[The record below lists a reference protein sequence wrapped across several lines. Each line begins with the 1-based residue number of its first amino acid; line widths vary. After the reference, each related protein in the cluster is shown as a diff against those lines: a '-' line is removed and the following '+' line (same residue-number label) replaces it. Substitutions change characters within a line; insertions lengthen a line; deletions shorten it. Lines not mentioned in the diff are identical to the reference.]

1 MSLDSTDRGLI
12 KITAEFIP
20 TVMKL
25 QRKWVG
31 WILVEGADGRRI
43 KKPFNIQTGRVDGQ
57 EACRVDWHEVDRA
70 YKAGDISGYG
80 YSLGERGTNDDVV
93 FIDLDNA
100 VEVTDGENGNVIH
113 SIKPW
118 ACDILDRFE
127 GAYIELS
134 PSGTGVHIIV
144 MGTVPHSISRV
155 KNHEGVEI
163 YDSGRYLAMTGYMPE
178 QLRELVSSELL
189 DKQEALTWLYDR
201 TEAAIRETKRA
212 TPAPTIAYTGEYG
225 DDFEYATKILMDGWL
240 DNRVEDYGVWLEVGF
255 ALHER
260 FGAAGIDLWDT
271 WSQRGMNYETGC
283 CHNKARTFGA
293 GSSRGKAKFGSFV
306 TWVRQAG
313 GPPQRPPAAPKA
325 IMLPA
330 SGVTI
335 YNGAGAGSEQSEDTG
350 SKATEEPEEVI
361 LEPISLEIDHPQDP
375 ANMADLLKRYFR
387 YYQKRVVFWRG
398 ELWQFGGSCYRNV
411 TGDATFQAEV
421 TRIMLDVYAANPK
434 YNKDGEITGYHHFSC
449 AGLTNVIQCLGA
461 ISGVAGPTEEAGFW
475 LDESKRPAWWPED
488 SAWVVCCANGLLS
501 LKTGDFTASTQDYF
515 GTTTNGIEWTG
526 HDTPA
531 PEFRAWLRKVQPE
544 ALGRQQAEWLLG
556 YTLHGDNPLSK
567 LFFLYGKTR
576 TGKGSMIRFMERLV
590 GADNSTPTCMKELG
604 SDFGLESIVGKSLLT
619 YPDYRPT
626 DKTGADLGQATQ
638 ALLSLTGRD
647 RQNIRRK
654 NQKTIAA
661 TLRAKFVM
669 GSNDVVALPD
679 ASGTIANRVHALSF
693 DHSFLDTEAPDL
705 DLQIWNREASGILAA
720 AASYHGDFVANGFRF
735 TSTSASRET
744 SEAVRLSATP
754 VIGYLDECFV
764 HGGGGLVP
772 FKESFQAFLRYLDAK
787 NGQKRGWTENKL
799 RCELRSNSVKTVK
812 VGGVGHQVEYI
823 PDRYL
828 SELGER
834 LVQDWKNAEQH
845 RVNQQELTQANL
857 DNARRSQGRFD

>member
-1 MSLDSTDRGLI
+1 MSSGSTDRGLI
-12 KITAEFIP
+12 QIQPEFLP
-20 TVMKL
+20 VVMKL
-25 QRKWVG
+25 QRRWVG
-31 WILVEGADGRRI
+31 WLLVEAPDGRRI
-43 KKPFNIQTGRVDGQ
+43 KKPFNIHTGSVDGQ
-57 EACRVDWHEVDRA
+57 EAARADWHEVDKAYRA
-70 YKAGDISGYG
+70 GVISGYG
-80 YSLGERGTNDDVV
+80 YSLGERGSNDNVI

-100 VEVTDGENGNVIH
+100 VAVDDLEGGPIFSV
-113 SIKPW
+113 KPW
-118 ACDILDRFE
+118 ALEILERFE
-127 GAYIELS
+127 DCYIELS
-134 PSGTGVHIIV
+134 PSGTGIHIIV
-144 MGTVPHSISRV
+144 RGQVPHSLSRV

-163 YDSGRYLAMTGYMPE
+163 YDSGRYLAMTGYLPDVWRSS
-178 QLRELVSSELL
+178 QPSELVE
-189 DKQEALTWLYDR
+189 KQESIDWLYAK
-201 TEAAIRETKRA
+201 TEAAIRETRRN
-212 TPAPTIAYTGEYG
+212 TPPPAITYDGAER
-225 DDFEYATKILMDGWL
+225 DDFDYATKMLMDGWL
-240 DNRVEDYGVWLEVGF
+240 DNRVEDYDVWLEVGF

-260 FGAAGIDLWDT
+260 FGAAGIDLWDA
-271 WSQRGMNYETGC
+271 WSRRGMNYTEGC
-283 CHNKARTFGA
+283 CHHKARSFGA
-293 GSSRGKAKFGSFV
+293 GSSRGKARFGSFV
-306 TWVRQAG
+306 NWVRAAG
-313 GPPQRPPAAPKA
+313 GPPQRAPAAPKA
-325 IMLPA
+325 RMVPP

-335 YNGAGAGSEQSEDTG
+335 HNGATAEDSVESSMSSAEEQPEDRTVP
-350 SKATEEPEEVI
+350 T
-361 LEPISLEIDHPQDP
+361 LSLEIDYPNDP
-375 ANMADLLKRYFR
+375 GQMAAFLKRYFAH
-387 YYQKRVVFWRG
+387 YQQRVVFWSG

-411 TGDATFQAEV
+411 TGDAKFEAEV
-421 TRIMLDVYAANPK
+421 TRIMMDVYAANPK

-449 AGLTNVIQCLGA
+449 SGLTNVIQCLGA
-461 ISGVAGPTEEAGFW
+461 ISGVDGPAEDAGYW
-475 LDESKRPAWWPED
+475 LDESKRPDWWPED
-488 SAWVVCCANGLLS
+488 SAWAVCCANGLLS
-501 LKTGDFTASTQDYF
+501 LKTGDFIASTQDYF
-515 GTTTNGIEWTG
+515 GTTTNGVEWTG

-531 PEFRAWLRKVQPE
+531 PEFKAWLRKVQPD

-590 GADNSTPTCMKELG
+590 GLDNSTPTCMKELG
-604 SDFGLESIVGKSLLT
+604 SDFGLESIIGKSLLT

-693 DHSFLDTEAPDL
+693 DHSFLATEAPDL

-720 AASYHGDFVANGFRF
+720 AVSYHADFVANGFTF
-735 TSTSASRET
+735 TSTEASRET

-754 VIGYLDECFV
+754 VIGYLEECFV
-764 HGGGGLVP
+764 SGSGGLVP

-812 VGGVGHQVEYI
+812 VGGVGHQIEYI

-834 LVQDWKNAEQH
+834 LLQEWKATEQH
-845 RVNQQELTQANL
+845 RVNQQELTQVNL
-857 DNARRSQGRFD
+857 DNARRNQGRFG